1 MIKPKRSGMAVRAG
15 CRRCAEDGRQKGK
28 KNMKNLEKRYQDAI
42 NKIGGAFAILS
53 LPEAVK
59 NILKSVTDLET
70 KVKILEEIAKQKNK
84 G

>member
-1 MIKPKRSGMAVRAG
+1 
-15 CRRCAEDGRQKGK
+15 
-28 KNMKNLEKRYQDAI
+28 MKNLEKRYQDAI